1 VVVQTE
7 DSGMI
12 ELQYARQE
20 ILKCQLAGDELH
32 LEVCQLREAL

>member
-1 VVVQTE
+1 MVQTE

-20 ILKCQLAGDELH
+20 ILKC
-32 LEVCQLREAL
+32 